1 MIDIREEEKK
11 LLQMTQTLNKIYYG
25 NILAIN
31 FLILMKFI
39 YFWRNTTYKNLDK
52 KGVDNLNRLV
62 SNLKIILRE
71 LLSAKKLL
79 QRKLQP
85 YALTRK
91 FNKN

>member
-1 MIDIREEEKK
+1 
-11 LLQMTQTLNKIYYG
+11 
-25 NILAIN
+25 
-31 FLILMKFI
+31 MKFI
-39 YFWRNTTYKNLDK
+39 YFWRNTTYKKLDK
-52 KGVDNLNRLV
+52 KGVDNLNHLV

-71 LLSAKKLL
+71 LLSGKKLV